1 MATIEPMQGGP
12 KPPMS
17 KARKVGLSTAAA
29 GALALSLA
37 VAGLKPDE
45 GKVNYTYLDIV
56 KVPTECYGHV
66 DYKSPVGTK
75 FSDPQCEALLSTDVN
90 VKLRA
95 VEQCTPILADRP
107 YQLAAATRLAFN
119 IGQGNYC
126 KSGAARAFNSG
137 NLKLGCQRFSGWVKA
152 GGKII
157 KGLVLRRQREIKQCM
172 EGL

>member
-1 MATIEPMQGGP
+1 MAKIEPQPAAP
-12 KPPMS
+12 KPLTV
-17 KARKVGLSTAAA
+17 KQKTAGAA
-29 GALALSLA
+29 GLAATLALSLA

-45 GKVNYTYLDIV
+45 GKVNHTYLDIV

-66 DYKSPVGTK
+66 DYRSAVGTP
-75 FSDPQCEALLSTDVN
+75 FSDTQCETLLSTDVN
-90 VKLRA
+90 VKLQA
-95 VEQCTPILADRP
+95 VEKCTPVLKSHP

-126 KSGAARAFNSG
+126 KSGTARTFNSG

-157 KGLVLRRQREIKQCM
+157 NGLVQRRKREIAQCM
-172 EGL
+172 TGL